1 MPEIPKISRQ
11 MSVSPARL
19 DITKQIER
27 QKMAHNLEEQDG
39 QVAFALRGKPAWH
52 NLANAIFD
60 QEAEISTKEMLDS
73 AKLSNWNV
81 RLEDV
86 AEHIPSTWRNN
97 SENFFVIRDN
107 PFDAG
112 TDVLSVVGSRYKV
125 VQNEDL
131 FAFADN
137 LHDGN
142 PDVKWES
149 AGSLKKGR
157 VVFGSVAIPREMV
170 LDPQGI
176 ADTTKLYLIVWTS
189 HDGSVAVQAAITPV
203 RVVCQNTLNLAMRNS
218 KQSFKI
224 RHTQTAE
231 GRILAARQALGL
243 TFQYADEFEKE
254 AQELFQTAFTDKQFS
269 QLINTIYPK
278 PEKDAKGALKKWEN
292 KVVLIDEL
300 YHNSPTNS
308 TIKGTAWGALNALTE
323 RLDYFRSARKSNG
336 EAMFASASGFDA
348 QINSEKNKIL
358 KMVKEFAKA

>member
-1 MPEIPKISRQ
+1 M
-11 MSVSPARL
+11 V
-19 DITKQIER
+19 
-27 QKMAHNLEEQDG
+27 
-39 QVAFALRGKPAWH
+39 
-52 NLANAIFD
+52 
-60 QEAEISTKEMLDS
+60 
-73 AKLSNWNV
+73 
-81 RLEDV
+81 
-86 AEHIPSTWRNN
+86 
-97 SENFFVIRDN
+97 
-107 PFDAG
+107 
-112 TDVLSVVGSRYKV
+112 
-125 VQNEDL
+125 
-131 FAFADN
+131 
-137 LHDGN
+137 
-142 PDVKWES
+142 
-149 AGSLKKGR
+149 
-157 VVFGSVAIPREMV
+157 V